1 MLCIGNHW
9 SIEGRYGEAGT
20 AYQDSKAPYLPHF
33 CTPPLLLQVLRHL
46 CVVNFSVTRSQMSE
60 LLITA
65 TMRHEMPQLDLEQ
78 GVLVRQKVWRV
89 WGEGGGEG

>member
-1 MLCIGNHW
+1 M
-9 SIEGRYGEAGT
+9 
-20 AYQDSKAPYLPHF
+20 
-33 CTPPLLLQVLRHL
+33 CTPPILPLQVLRHL

-78 GVLVRQKVWRV
+78 GALVRQKVWKV
-89 WGEGGGEG
+89 WRRDTKC